1 MAATGRMT
9 LTAGIMRVGGIDI
22 KLKPVKRGFLN
33 KLLIPKMNEEEVGS
47 DTGKGGKGRCTR

>member
-1 MAATGRMT
+1 MT